1 MPKNNSTKSLKW
13 LLYFIVPFLL
23 LLIFKYVTKN
33 NEGGYETLNNTAE
46 NYYNISEMK
55 VPETVDYNFDV
66 KPILSDKC
74 FLCHGPDAGS
84 REAGLRLDIKAFA
97 YAAIGKNLDRHAIV
111 PGDTINSQMVNRI
124 NNSDIEK
131 IMPPPTANLSLTKYE
146 RKVLTKWIQQGAVWK
161 DHWAFLPPV
170 KNEIPNVANAEKVA
184 NEIDNFILK
193 TLEQKGLQSVGK
205 ATKEKLF
212 RRVSFDL
219 TGLPPSVDDLD
230 NFLKDRSPNAYEK
243 VVDKL
248 LASTAYGERMAT
260 NWMDIARYADTHGYQ
275 DDLERVM
282 WPWRDWVI
290 SAFNRN
296 IPYNDFIKWQLAGDL
311 LPDAS
316 LEQIL
321 ATGFNRN
328 HKITQEGGVIDEEY
342 RVQYVLDRANTT
354 SKALLGL
361 TMECAQCHDHKY
373 DPISQKE
380 YYSFYGFFNQVD
392 EKGLIGYDEIPEP
405 NITITAKEIKKVLN
419 FVNLPDSIKQAKPM
433 VMRDNKTERKTYILN
448 RGAYDAPGAEVQL
461 AAPEMVAPFDGK
473 YPKNRLGLVEWLFS
487 EENNLT
493 ARVAVNRLW
502 QQIFGVGI
510 VASSAD
516 FGNQGALPSHPE
528 LLDWLA
534 ITFREEGWDMK
545 KMMKRLVLS
554 NTYQQTSKTN
564 DKLLEIDPNNKWL
577 ARASRDKLT
586 AEMIRDN
593 ALAVSGLL
601 VDKIGGPSVKPY
613 QPPGIWEE
621 TTSGQGLTKYFMD
634 KGDNQYRKSLY
645 TFWKRTVP
653 PPSMMTFD
661 AAGRDLCEVERQK
674 TSTPLQAL
682 VMLNNPVLIE
692 AAQMIALNTIK
703 EGYSMTDEQRIV
715 RIFRKL
721 TSRTPNV
728 EEKKQ
733 LLVFLTNAEKGYN
746 EKEAT
751 KIKEL
756 IKENKSIKAEKLYGL
771 SVMTSLVFN
780 LNEAIIKG

>member
-1 MPKNNSTKSLKW
+1 MSNHKSTKSAKW

-23 LLIFKYVTKN
+23 VLLFKYVTKDKDQ
-33 NEGGYETLNNTAE
+33 GYNAINSTAE
-46 NYYNISEMK
+46 NNYNTTEMK
-55 VPETVDYNFDV
+55 VPETVDYIFDV
-66 KPILSDKC
+66 KPILSDRC
-74 FLCHGPDAGS
+74 YLCHGPDEGT
-84 REAGLRLDIKAFA
+84 REAGLRLDLKETA
-97 YAAIGKNLDRHAIV
+97 YAAIGKDLDRHAII
-111 PGDTINSQMVNRI
+111 PGDTANSQLVYRI
-124 NNSDIEK
+124 NNPNVEK
-131 IMPPPTANLSLTKYE
+131 RMPPITSNLSLTDYE

-161 DHWAFLPPV
+161 DHWAFLPPL
-170 KNEIPNVANAEKVA
+170 KSNIPKVTRTELVA

-193 TLEQKGLQSVGK
+193 TLEQKGLEPSEK
-205 ATKEKLF
+205 ATKEKLI

-219 TGLPPSVDDLD
+219 TGLPPTIEDLD
-230 NFLKDRSPNAYEK
+230 NFLKDESPNAYEK

-248 LASTAYGERMAT
+248 LASDAYGEKMAA
-260 NWMDIARYADTHGYQ
+260 NWLDIARYADTHGYQ

-296 IPYNDFIKWQLAGDL
+296 LPYNDFIKWQLAGDL

-342 RVQYVLDRANTT
+342 RVEYVLDRANTT

-373 DPISQKE
+373 DPISQRE
-380 YYSFYGFFNQVD
+380 YFSFYGFFNQVD

-405 NITITAKEIKKVLN
+405 NITITSKEIKEALS
-419 FVNLPDSIKQAKPM
+419 FVNMPDSITEAKPM
-433 VMRDNKTERKTYILN
+433 VMRGNKTDRKTYILN
-448 RGAYDAPGAEVQL
+448 RGAYDAPTAEVQL
-461 AAPEMVAPFDGK
+461 AAPEMVAPFEGK
-473 YPKNRLGLVEWLFS
+473 YPRNRLGLADWLFS
-487 EENNLT
+487 DENSLT
-493 ARVAVNRLW
+493 ARVAVNRMW

-528 LLDWLA
+528 LLDWLS

-545 KMMKRLVLS
+545 KMMRRLVLS

-564 DKLLEIDPNNKWL
+564 EKLLEIDPNNTYL
-577 ARASRDKLT
+577 ARNSRDKLT

-601 VDKIGGPSVKPY
+601 VSKIGGPSVKPY

-634 KGDNQYRKSLY
+634 TGGNQYRRSLY

-682 VMLNNPVLIE
+682 VMLNDPVLIE
-692 AAQMIALNTIK
+692 AAQAMALNVLK
-703 EGYSMTDEQRIV
+703 KGDALSDEQRIEQL
-715 RIFRKL
+715 FRKL
-721 TSRTPNV
+721 TSRKPDG
-728 EEKKQ
+728 EEKEK
-733 LLVFLTNAEKGYN
+733 LLAFLANAEKEYDEN
-746 EKEAT
+746 TAT
-751 KIKEL
+751 KIKE
-756 IKENKSIKAEKLYGL
+756 ISNENTAIKAEKLYGL
-771 SVMTSLVFN
+771 SVTASLIFN
-780 LNEAIIKG
+780 LDEAIVKA

>member
-1 MPKNNSTKSLKW
+1 MSEKKSKNTAKW
-13 LLYFIVPFLL
+13 LLYFIVPFVLVLL
-23 LLIFKYVTKN
+23 FKFFTRDKA
-33 NEGGYETLNNTAE
+33 EGYTALANSSE
-46 NYYNISEMK
+46 SSYATAEMK
-55 VPETVDYNFDV
+55 VPETVDYIFDV
-66 KPILSDKC
+66 KPILSDRC
-74 FLCHGPDAGS
+74 YLCHGPDEGT
-84 REAGLRLDIKAFA
+84 REAGLRLDIKETAF
-97 YAAIGKNLDRHAIV
+97 AAIGEDLDRHAII
-111 PGDTINSQMVNRI
+111 PGDTVNSQMVYRI
-124 NNSDIEK
+124 NNPDVEK
-131 IMPPPTANLSLTKYE
+131 RMPPITSNLSLTEYE

-161 DHWAFLPPV
+161 DHWAFVPPV
-170 KNEIPNVANAEKVA
+170 KSEVPNIENNELAV

-193 TLEQKGLQSVGK
+193 TLTQKGLQPSAK
-205 ATKEKLF
+205 ASKEKLL

-219 TGLPPSVDDLD
+219 TGLPPSIEELD
-230 NFLKDRSPNAYEK
+230 NFLNDESPNAYEK
-243 VVDKL
+243 AVDRL
-248 LASTAYGERMAT
+248 LASEAYGERMAA
-260 NWMDIARYADTHGYQ
+260 NWLDVSRYADTHGYQ

-296 IPYNDFIKWQLAGDL
+296 LPYNDFIKWQLAGDL

-342 RVQYVLDRANTT
+342 RVEYVLDRANTT

-380 YYSFYGFFNQVD
+380 YYSFYGFFNRVD

-405 NITITAKEIKKVLN
+405 NITITPKEIEEALS
-419 FVNLPDSIKQAKPM
+419 FVNMPDSIKEAKPM
-433 VMRDNKTERKTYILN
+433 VMRDNKTQRKTYILN
-448 RGAYDAPGAEVQL
+448 RGAYDAPTDEVQL
-461 AAPEMVAPFDGK
+461 AAPEMVAPFEGK
-473 YPKNRLGLVEWLFS
+473 YPKNRLGLAEWLFS
-487 EENNLT
+487 EENSLT
-493 ARVAVNRLW
+493 ARVAVNRMW

-510 VASSAD
+510 VSSSAD
-516 FGNQGALPSHPE
+516 FGNQGDLPSHPE

-534 ITFREEGWDMK
+534 ITFREDGWDMK
-545 KMMKRLVLS
+545 KMMKRMVLS

-564 DKLLEIDPNNKWL
+564 EELLEIDPNNKWL
-577 ARASRDKLT
+577 ARASRYKLT

-613 QPPGIWEE
+613 QPEGIWEE

-634 KGDNQYRKSLY
+634 TGGNQYRRSLY

-661 AAGRDLCEVERQK
+661 AAGRDLCEVKRQK

-682 VMLNNPVLIE
+682 VMLNDPVLIE
-692 AAQMIALNTIK
+692 AAQMMALNTIK
-703 EGYSMTDEQRIV
+703 EGESLSDEQRIE

-721 TSRTPNV
+721 TARTPDEV
-728 EEKKQ
+728 EKEK
-733 LLVFLTNAEKGYN
+733 LLTFLANAEQEYDEN
-746 EKEAT
+746 EAK
-751 KIKEL
+751 KINEL
-756 IKENKSIKAEKLYGL
+756 SKENGNIKAEKLHGL
-771 SVMTSLVFN
+771 SVLASLVFN
-780 LNEAIIKG
+780 LDEAIVKG